1 MPAPMSKS
9 IQDNSDYQLIQAAF
23 PHIGKKLELL
33 WGYPEFRTFVEQLQ
47 QDTRQGSRAGF
58 PAAILFALLNLVQVH
73 EEAFPAAAPSK
84 SSFWSQSNFR

>member
-1 MPAPMSKS
+1 MSTPLSKS
-9 IQDNSDYQLIQAAF
+9 IQDNGDYQLIHGAF

-33 WGYPEFRTFVEQLQ
+33 WGYPEFHTFVEQLQ

-58 PAAILFALLNLVQVH
+58 PAAILFALLNLVQTH
-73 EEAFPAAAPSK
+73 DELFPAAARSK